1 MRGEQ
6 THLVRDPDGFSL
18 IEVTMVIVIT
28 TILASVMGTFMTAPM
43 EGYRSVNRRAT
54 LVNAAESSLR
64 RMARDTRRAVPNTL
78 RVSGDGRS
86 IEFLHT
92 LDGGRYRAKPG
103 TNPAPSNENHS
114 ASTDRL
120 TFGSDSQFNA
130 LGRLNSDNFTY
141 GVALPNGTRLIV
153 YPVSSALIYSHAE
166 NDTNPGLITPSATTM
181 TITDDTDE
189 DQITLS
195 ASHKF
200 MFASPQARFF
210 VMDTPVSYLCDLAAE
225 TLTRYADY
233 SIVTSQPTNP
243 AVSPLDTAS
252 SALVTNRVADCSFTY
267 QAGTSQ
273 RAGLITMN
281 LQLAEDG
288 EQIRLLH
295 QVHVS
300 NVP

>member
-1 MRGEQ
+1 
-6 THLVRDPDGFSL
+6 
-18 IEVTMVIVIT
+18 
-28 TILASVMGTFMTAPM
+28 MTAPM
-43 EGYRSVNRRAT
+43 EGYRAVNRRAT
-54 LVNAAESSLR
+54 LVDAGESALH
-64 RMARDTRRAVPNTL
+64 RMARDVRRAVPNTL
-78 RVSGDGRS
+78 RVSGGGLA

-103 TNPAPSNENHS
+103 TNPDAPFENHS
-114 ASTDRL
+114 ASSDRL

-141 GVALPNGTRLIV
+141 GVALPSGTRLTV

-166 NDTNPGLITPSATTM
+166 NDTDPGLITPSNTTI

-195 ASHKF
+195 SSYKF
-200 MFASPQARFF
+200 LFASPQSRFY
-210 VMDTPVSYLCDLAAE
+210 VMDTPVSFICDLTGGVN
-225 TLTRYADY
+225 TLTRYDGY
-233 SIVTSQPTNP
+233 SIAASQPTDP
-243 AVSPLDTAS
+243 TVAPLNAAS
-252 SALVTNRVADCSFTY
+252 SALITDHLTDCTFTY
-267 QAGTSQ
+267 QAGATQ
-273 RAGLITMN
+273 RAGLVTID
-281 LQLAEDG
+281 LQVSEAG